1 MSSAS
6 LHVRQCGV
14 KGVGGWHCT
23 AFTMEDSRTLRV
35 VGVLHA
41 AEDLRALCVAGLLRA
56 LRAVHAGGS
65 QGARIGI
72 ACGCHGFGPIA
83 FCQADSR

>member
-1 MSSAS
+1 
-6 LHVRQCGV
+6 
-14 KGVGGWHCT
+14 
-23 AFTMEDSRTLRV
+23 MEDSRTLRV

-56 LRAVHAGGS
+56 LRAGGS

-72 ACGCHGFGPIA
+72 ACGCHGFGRIA